1 MKTEDIKMNETL
13 KNIRNR
19 RSTRAFLPE
28 QVNGAHLTEI
38 IDAGLYAPS
47 ANNKQPWHFTVI
59 QRKDIIDRLSDAF
72 KEIARK
78 SDNEYIRRFSDNEK
92 FHVFYNA
99 PTVVLVSGDE
109 NNDNASVDCA
119 IAVENMLIAAESL
132 EIGCCWVGL
141 ISYLLNSEEGK
152 ELVKELEIPEGFKQ
166 IHSFCLGYKKIEIT
180 NAPVRKENNVNY
192 IK

>member
-1 MKTEDIKMNETL
+1 MNETL

-28 QVNGAHLTEI
+28 QINASHVTDI
-38 IDAGLYAPS
+38 IDAGIYAPS
-47 ANNKQPWHFTVI
+47 ANNKQPWHFTII

-78 SDNEYIRRFSDNEK
+78 SDNEYIRRLADNEK

-99 PTVVLVSGDE
+99 PTVVLVSGDVT
-109 NNDNASVDCA
+109 NKSASVDCA
-119 IAVENMLIAAESL
+119 VAVENMLVAAESL
-132 EIGCCWVGL
+132 EIGSCWVGF
-141 ISYLLNSEEGK
+141 IAYLLNSEEGAK
-152 ELVKELEIPEGFKQ
+152 FLKELEIPEGYKQ

-180 NAPVRKENNVNY
+180 TAPARKENTVNY

>member
-1 MKTEDIKMNETL
+1 MNETL

-28 QVNGAHLTEI
+28 QVNGADLTEI

-47 ANNKQPWHFTVI
+47 ATNKQPWHFTII
-59 QRKDIIDRLSDAF
+59 QRKDIIDRLSEAF
-72 KEIARK
+72 KEIAMK

-109 NNDNASVDCA
+109 SNDNASVDCGV
-119 IAVENMLIAAESL
+119 AVENMLIAAESL
-132 EIGCCWVGL
+132 EIGGCWVGL

-152 ELVKELEIPEGFKQ
+152 KFVKELEIPEGFKQ

-180 NAPVRKENNVNY
+180 NAPARKENNVNY